1 MNVLNGII
9 ITRGTKMAKTTGL
22 ESVAQGSTKI
32 LNIDPRIIKV
42 REGWNSRDFSD
53 PENAEYVE
61 GLANNIME
69 VGKVKEPLTVTWENG
84 EVWLDN
90 GECRLRGA
98 LLAISRGFELK
109 TVPTKS
115 EDRYLSPLERLR
127 NQRLYNSG
135 KSFSVFEDAKH
146 FKRMLDCDA
155 SLTEEGIAKMCLI
168 SKAQVIRILEHNT
181 IGKVGKDAVL
191 NGQASAS
198 LVLEATKE
206 LGTSAEQAL
215 REGLEKAKK
224 TGKKL
229 KPSDVA
235 GLNKISLKK
244 VMVDAMEYADVNDE
258 DPSEVVVRIP
268 TEHWDKIKEAFK
280 L

>member
-1 MNVLNGII
+1 
-9 ITRGTKMAKTTGL
+9 MAKTTGL

-42 REGWNSRDFSD
+42 RESWNSRDFSD

-168 SKAQVIRILEHNT
+168 SKAQVVRILEHNT

-206 LGTSAEQAL
+206 LGSAAEQAL

-229 KPSDVA
+229 KPGDVA
-235 GLNKISLKK
+235 GLNKVNVKK
-244 VMVDAMEYADVNDE
+244 AVYDAFEYSHVDDSAEN
-258 DPSEVVVRIP
+258 EVVITMP
-268 TEHWDKIKEAFK
+268 IDKWDVIKDILK